1 MVVYKNWFWFQFKKQ
16 RNTNKIFFTK
26 YQCLEWTVCRGV
38 VWNVIYVAV
47 VILHASLRLRNVKNK
62 INKIVG
68 KVEYIGICRTPMG
81 LMLEALG
88 MEQEAAS

>member
-1 MVVYKNWFWFQFKKQ
+1 MY
-16 RNTNKIFFTK
+16 
-26 YQCLEWTVCRGV
+26 TVKCKLSAEHSELFPV
-38 VWNVIYVAV
+38 LLQDQLSVLHFCVAV

-62 INKIVG
+62 IAG
-68 KVEYIGICRTPMG
+68 KVEYIGISRTPMG

>member
-1 MVVYKNWFWFQFKKQ
+1 MSAEQSELLQILHQNPLSAGDVLH
-16 RNTNKIFFTK
+16 I
-26 YQCLEWTVCRGV
+26 C
-38 VWNVIYVAV
+38 VAV

-62 INKIVG
+62 IAG

-81 LMLEALG
+81 LVLEALG